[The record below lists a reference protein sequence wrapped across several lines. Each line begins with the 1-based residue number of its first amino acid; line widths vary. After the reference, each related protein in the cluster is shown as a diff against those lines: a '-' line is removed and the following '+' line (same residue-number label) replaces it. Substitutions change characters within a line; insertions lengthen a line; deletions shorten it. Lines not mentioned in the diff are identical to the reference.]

1 MKKINLVKKFTVLSI
16 MGAGM
21 AISLVSSSQVK
32 AYCYPNLESCLRKQ
46 NDLELGQEMKT
57 FIGTVDFPYS
67 LSIFSTD
74 SEQTLTLNQF
84 IADQVPSW

>member
-21 AISLVSSSQVK
+21 AISLVSPSQVK

-46 NDLELGQEMKT
+46 NDRELDQEMKT
-57 FIGTVDFPYS
+57 FIGIVDRDE
-67 LSIFSTD
+67 SIRCTTSHFG
-74 SEQTLTLNQF
+74 F
-84 IADQVPSW
+84 ITHTTCR